1 MWELDHKESWAPKS
15 LYFWTV
21 VLEKTLDSPLDFEEI
36 QPVNPKGNQSW
47 IFIGRTDAKAES
59 SNTLADWCKE
69 LTHLK
74 RPWCWK
80 RLKAGGEGDDR
91 GSGGWMA
98 SPTQWTWVCV
108 TLEVGDGRGGLVCSS
123 PWGHKESDTTEL
135 NYEEILTLLP
145 LVGSDLLPPPAH
157 TLKSF
162 LDHLREIL
170 TSKGFFI

>member
-1 MWELDHKESWAPKS
+1 M
-15 LYFWTV
+15 
-21 VLEKTLDSPLDFEEI
+21 
-36 QPVNPKGNQSW
+36 
-47 IFIGRTDAKAES
+47 
-59 SNTLADWCKE
+59 
-69 LTHLK
+69 
-74 RPWCWK
+74 
-80 RLKAGGEGDDR
+80 
-91 GSGGWMA
+91 
-98 SPTQWTWVCV
+98 
-108 TLEVGDGRGGLVCSS
+108 CSS